1 MSYTKLIKD
10 NFPIN
15 TVVQI
20 QWKEYPKCSTLDF
33 NLIAQQKKKKKL
45 TREVKFMVFFCNFE
59 VYSLEK
65 WGTKLKSFKY
75 NYILATSSFY
85 YHACALRVLIIKSKG
100 NWNSCWKNRISKN
113 ACQSLEIIP
122 RLPLVLFKF
131 SAFAS
136 PDITWGWNK
145 KHVEARDS
153 LITQSLVTLWDETG

>member
-1 MSYTKLIKD
+1 MSYTILIKD

-33 NLIAQQKKKKKL
+33 NLIAEQKKKKL

-100 NWNSCWKNRISKN
+100 NWNLIHRNCVLYCI
-113 ACQSLEIIP
+113 ACALLNVNETDRNVSSLPMSRMKEHYTYI
-122 RLPLVLFKF
+122 LKKKSHF
-131 SAFAS
+131 SQV
-136 PDITWGWNK
+136 ILK
-145 KHVEARDS
+145 KQKCHK
-153 LITQSLVTLWDETG
+153 IYC